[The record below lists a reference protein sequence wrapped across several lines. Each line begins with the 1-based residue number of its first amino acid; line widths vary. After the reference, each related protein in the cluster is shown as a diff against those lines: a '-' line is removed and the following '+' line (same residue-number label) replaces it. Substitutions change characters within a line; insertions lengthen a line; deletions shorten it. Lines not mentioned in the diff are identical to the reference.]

1 MALAGLMSAIP
12 GALTARHAGGSLVVG
27 GVDLLAGLAS
37 QSIFSFAYT
46 DNTSDMADDLSV
58 QIADPA
64 RTWMQNFLPKK
75 GVECTA
81 QIKVFNWKMPGD
93 TRQIDCGVFWLD
105 QIDFKGPP
113 NTVSI
118 SASSV
123 PVISGIKN
131 QKKFRSWENQ
141 DLTAIAQQIAS
152 DNSLTLMWDT
162 KQNPKIQRTD
172 QVDSADLEYIR
183 DKVKECSL
191 SLKIFKRQLVV
202 YSEEEYEARPP
213 VYLLTYGMANILNYS
228 FSSKLD
234 DTYKSATNA
243 YLDPDTGKVLES
255 TFEPG
260 EMPEGTGSELMLN
273 ESIDGPEEGG
283 EGGEGGGTGNL
294 REGDGGFIDYTTGS
308 QAGDEAAKIK
318 TKAKLRDKNKR
329 EKESSIL
336 MVGNPGYISGLNVQI
351 AGFGNFDGKWF
362 ISSSIHQISPTG
374 YTTELKMR
382 ACLSGY

>member
-12 GALTARHAGGSLVVG
+12 GTLTARHAGGSLVVG

-37 QSIFSFAYT
+37 QSILSFAYT

-141 DLTAIAQQIAS
+141 NLTEIAQQIAS
-152 DNSLTLMWDT
+152 DNGLTLMWDT
-162 KQNPKIQRTD
+162 KQNPMVQRAD

-260 EMPEGTGSELMLN
+260 EAPEGTGSELMLN
-273 ESIDGPEEGG
+273 ETIDGPPDEG
-283 EGGEGGGTGNL
+283 EGGEGKL

-308 QAGDEAAKIK
+308 QASDETAK

-336 MVGNPGYISGLNVQI
+336 VAGNPSYISGLNVQI
-351 AGFGNFDGKWF
+351 AGFGTFDGKWF
-362 ISSSIHQISPTG
+362 ISSSVHQISSAG
-374 YTTELKMR
+374 YTTELRMR